1 MDRGLKGALLAPSAF
16 LMKSP
21 PEQWS
26 DETAR
31 TRLETFIIGQA

>member
-1 MDRGLKGALLAPSAF
+1 
-16 LMKSP
+16 MKSP

-31 TRLETFIIGQA
+31 TRLERFIDGGV

>member
-1 MDRGLKGALLAPSAF
+1 
-16 LMKSP
+16 MKSP

-31 TRLETFIIGQA
+31 VKLERFIDGDV